1 MSEPNNQSNE
11 LSLDQLDGINGGT
24 IEKVR
29 FSAGGRN
36 HLHRGGRIQAGRR
49 RHDHQKQEKH
59 EKDSMNSGKH
69 P

>member
-29 FSAGGRN
+29 FSVGGGVA
-36 HLHRGGRIQAGRR
+36 RGKAQAEGGMPPTTRS
-49 RHDHQKQEKH
+49 
-59 EKDSMNSGKH
+59 KDLLIGLA
-69 P
+69 